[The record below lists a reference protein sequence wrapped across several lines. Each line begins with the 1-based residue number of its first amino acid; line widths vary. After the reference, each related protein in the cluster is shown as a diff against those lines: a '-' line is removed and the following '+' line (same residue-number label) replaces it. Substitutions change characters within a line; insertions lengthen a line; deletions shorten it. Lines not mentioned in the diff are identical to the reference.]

1 MDQIG
6 TDVVT
11 RQPGSP
17 VEVTPES
24 IAKVQKTLA
33 LLRESIP
40 GVLTPNV
47 DYGHIPG
54 VKGMSLFD
62 SGAQNIINFFTA
74 YAGQRNVLHFRDDG
88 QMVAICVEVQIID
101 RRSGFVIA
109 TGVGASSTEESK
121 NKYRW
126 IDNPL
131 DWGYSQ
137 EALDNWPKRDIR
149 PDKDTGKLEY
159 KIKNP
164 EHAELLNNILT
175 VASKRAEVDAAKSL
189 PGVGT
194 ALRLLFDGKLKPG
207 TAAVAPSTKQAA
219 GFNIPDWNHFW
230 GEVNK
235 LGLKQDQVY
244 AKLGVVAIHEWLKL
258 GKTLDDA
265 LSILRAGTAPGQP
278 GKPTP
283 AETDKKY
290 PTEVPDMGTLF
301 KVCFELWGMQPAQVI
316 KELGYTAQ
324 KDIEETPWDAYN
336 KIKAIKAG

>member
-1 MDQIG
+1 MEQIG
-6 TDVVT
+6 TDVAT
-11 RQPGSP
+11 RQSISP

-24 IAKVQKTLA
+24 IAQVQKTLA
-33 LLRESIP
+33 LLRNSIP
-40 GVLTPNV
+40 GILLPGV

-62 SGAQNIINFFTA
+62 SGAQSIINFFTA
-74 YAGQRNVLHFRDDG
+74 YAGQRNILHFRDDG
-88 QMVAICVEVQIID
+88 EMVAICVEVQVVD
-101 RRSGFVIA
+101 RRSGSVIA

-126 IDNPL
+126 IDNPV

-137 EALDNWPKRDIR
+137 EALDNWPKRETR
-149 PDKDTGKLEY
+149 PDKESGKLEY
-159 KIKNP
+159 RIKNP
-164 EHAELLNNILT
+164 EHAELLNTILT
-175 VASKRAEVDAAKSL
+175 IGSKRAEVDAAKSL

-207 TAAVAPSTKQAA
+207 VAAAPAA
-219 GFNIPDWNHFW
+219 SVEIPDWNRFW

-244 AKLGVVAIHEWLKL
+244 AKLGVTAIHEWLKK

-265 LSILRAGTAPGQP
+265 LVILRAGTAPGQP

-283 AETDKKY
+283 PKVY
-290 PTEVPDMGTLF
+290 PTQIPDLGTLM
-301 KVCFELWGMQPAQVI
+301 KVCFELWGMQPAQVV
-316 KELGYTAQ
+316 KNLGYLSQ
-324 KDIEETPWDAYN
+324 KDISESPWECYIQ
-336 KIKAIKAG
+336 IKHIKEG